1 MINKLNTSAFFNT
14 IKIAGAAIIAI
25 ILATMADIQFAVST
39 GIVTI
44 LTIQPT
50 KKETLQTAS
59 GRFYAFITAMA
70 IAYVSFEIFGYNLT
84 AFMIYL
90 IIFIFVCQIFQWY
103 SSMAMNSVLISHFL
117 TLGDMSHASVYNELV
132 IFLIGVGVGIIANL
146 HLHKNEDYILKLQQE
161 TDTQIKQIL
170 KKMSERIL
178 YQDVSDYN
186 EQSFQNLKK
195 SIQKAQNV
203 ADLNYKNQFS
213 KKDTYDIEY
222 IRMRDRQ
229 YHVLYEMYKSARTIE
244 TTPITAKI
252 VSDLFLEMS
261 ETYHKDNNG
270 ADTLKHFYEI
280 QKDMKE
286 KPLPVNRMEFEDR
299 AKLFILLNYIEEFIT
314 IKQEFMKH
322 F

>member
-1 MINKLNTSAFFNT
+1 MKKINNTAFFNT
-14 IKIAGAAIIAI
+14 VKIAGAAIIAI
-25 ILATMADIQFAVST
+25 ILATMANIQFAVSA

-50 KKETLQTAS
+50 KKETMQTAS
-59 GRFYAFITAMA
+59 SRFYAFITAIA
-70 IAYVSFEIFGYNLT
+70 IAFVSFEIWGYHLT

-90 IIFIFVCQIFQWY
+90 IVFIYVCQIFQWY

-117 TLGDMSHASVYNELV
+117 TLGNMNPNSVYNEFV

-146 HLHKNEDYILKLQQE
+146 HLHKNENYILELEQE
-161 TDTQIKQIL
+161 TDAQIKQIL
-170 KKMSERIL
+170 GKMAERIL
-178 YQDVSDYN
+178 DQDVSDYN
-186 EQSFQNLKK
+186 EQSFHELKK

-213 KKDTYDIEY
+213 KKDIYDIEY

-270 ADTLKHFYEI
+270 DDTLQHFYEI
-280 QKDMKE
+280 QQGMKE
-286 KPLPVNRMEFEDR
+286 QPLPVERIEFEDR
-299 AKLFILLNYIEEFIT
+299 AKLFILLNYIEEFIN
-314 IKQEFMKH
+314 IKQDFMKK

>member
-1 MINKLNTSAFFNT
+1 MKKINNTAFFNT
-14 IKIAGAAIIAI
+14 VKIAGAAIIAI
-25 ILATMADIQFAVST
+25 ILATMANIQFAVSA

-50 KKETLQTAS
+50 KKETMQTAS
-59 GRFYAFITAMA
+59 SRFYAFITAIA
-70 IAYVSFEIFGYNLT
+70 IAFVSFEIWGYHLT

-90 IIFIFVCQIFQWY
+90 IVFIYVCQIFQWY

-117 TLGDMSHASVYNELV
+117 TLGNMNPNSVYNEFV

-146 HLHKNEDYILKLQQE
+146 HLHKNENYILELEQE
-161 TDTQIKQIL
+161 TDAQIKQIL
-170 KKMSERIL
+170 GKMAERIL
-178 YQDVSDYN
+178 DQDVSDYN
-186 EQSFQNLKK
+186 EQSFHELKK

-213 KKDTYDIEY
+213 KKDIYDIEY

-270 ADTLKHFYEI
+270 DDTLQHF
-280 QKDMKE
+280 
-286 KPLPVNRMEFEDR
+286 
-299 AKLFILLNYIEEFIT
+299 
-314 IKQEFMKH
+314 
-322 F
+322 

>member
-1 MINKLNTSAFFNT
+1 MKKINNTAFFNT
-14 IKIAGAAIIAI
+14 VKIAGAAIIAI
-25 ILATMADIQFAVST
+25 ILATMANIQFAVST

-50 KKETLQTAS
+50 KKETMQTAS
-59 GRFYAFITAMA
+59 SRFYAFITAIA
-70 IAYVSFEIFGYNLT
+70 IAFVSFEIWGYHLT

-90 IIFIFVCQIFQWY
+90 IVFIYVCQIFQWY

-117 TLGDMSHASVYNELV
+117 TLGNMNPNSVYNEFV

-146 HLHKNEDYILKLQQE
+146 HLHKNENYILELEQE
-161 TDTQIKQIL
+161 TDAQIKQIL
-170 KKMSERIL
+170 GKMAERIL
-178 YQDVSDYN
+178 DQDVSDYN
-186 EQSFQNLKK
+186 EQSFHELKK

-213 KKDTYDIEY
+213 KKDIYDIEY

-270 ADTLKHFYEI
+270 DDTLQHFYEI
-280 QKDMKE
+280 QQGMKE
-286 KPLPVNRMEFEDR
+286 QPLPVERIEFEDR
-299 AKLFILLNYIEEFIT
+299 AKLFILLNYIEEFIN
-314 IKQEFMKH
+314 IKQDFMKK

>member
-1 MINKLNTSAFFNT
+1 
-14 IKIAGAAIIAI
+14 
-25 ILATMADIQFAVST
+25 MANIQFAVSA

-50 KKETLQTAS
+50 KKETMQTAS
-59 GRFYAFITAMA
+59 SRFYAFITAIA
-70 IAYVSFEIFGYNLT
+70 IAFVSFEIWGYHLT

-90 IIFIFVCQIFQWY
+90 IVFIYVCQIFQWY

-117 TLGDMSHASVYNELV
+117 TLGNMNPNSVYNEFV

-146 HLHKNEDYILKLQQE
+146 HLHKNENYILELEQE
-161 TDTQIKQIL
+161 TDAQIKQIL
-170 KKMSERIL
+170 GKMAERIL
-178 YQDVSDYN
+178 DQDVSDYN
-186 EQSFQNLKK
+186 EQSFHELKK

-213 KKDTYDIEY
+213 KKDIYDIEY

-270 ADTLKHFYEI
+270 DDTLQHFYEI
-280 QKDMKE
+280 QQGMKE
-286 KPLPVNRMEFEDR
+286 QPLPVERIEFEDR
-299 AKLFILLNYIEEFIT
+299 AKLFILLNYIEEFIN
-314 IKQEFMKH
+314 IKQDFMKK